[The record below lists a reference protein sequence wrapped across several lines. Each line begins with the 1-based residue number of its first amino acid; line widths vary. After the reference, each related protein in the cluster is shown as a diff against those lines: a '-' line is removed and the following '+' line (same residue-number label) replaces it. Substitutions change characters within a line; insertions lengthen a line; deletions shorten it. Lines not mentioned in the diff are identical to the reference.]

1 MIIKTYSSDDNLQ
14 PQFSNQYSKKI
25 FCPHLKLPA
34 AAEKSILLPLIRFP
48 AFDSSHWALK
58 RAQGMRWGSLGE
70 SKPRKYLIESM
81 TWYRG
86 KISSFHTTTC
96 LQNIEYEPET
106 IMMLTSFIKFQQFC
120 LCLCMMLTCFIKFQQ
135 FCLCLCLCCHIYQLL
150 MKLVSDSEEASHL

>member
-70 SKPRKYLIESM
+70 SKPRKYLIESKWRGIKFPYNNM
-81 TWYRG
+81 FAKYWVWTWDDYHVDLCYQILAILSLSLSLLSHLSTLNE
-86 KISSFHTTTC
+86 ISFWLWGSK
-96 LQNIEYEPET
+96 
-106 IMMLTSFIKFQQFC
+106 SFIVYRKQ
-120 LCLCMMLTCFIKFQQ
+120 
-135 FCLCLCLCCHIYQLL
+135 
-150 MKLVSDSEEASHL
+150 